1 MFVVKVVIVGV
12 LALLAIVLGG
22 MAAAWRRACVAITR
36 QVHTMNWMV
45 GDGSGSE
52 RPEPPGP
59 GQLSN
64 EDVIRFTPS
73 WLSVRH
79 LLALALLALT
89 VVAAVVLLRW
99 YLALSAGVGTYIL
112 MELSGFLL
120 PRRNDPY
127 YVWQIQSSFSKSLAI
142 ADRLGDEARAT
153 EMKSRLS
160 ELTRA
165 YPDLLQPK
173 ENDSP
178 AESRAKDRNLDS
190 APESVGRK
198 DVGWGP

>member
-1 MFVVKVVIVGV
+1 MFVVKVVIVAL
-12 LALLAIVLGG
+12 LALLAIVVGG
-22 MAAAWRRACVAITR
+22 MARAWRRACVAITR
-36 QVHTMNWMV
+36 QVHTMNWMA

-73 WLSVRH
+73 WASLRH
-79 LLALALLALT
+79 LLALSFLALV
-89 VVAAVVLLRW
+89 VVAALVLFRW
-99 YLALSAGVGTYIL
+99 YVALSLAVGAYIL
-112 MELSGFLL
+112 MELSRLLL
-120 PRRNDPY
+120 PRRDHPY
-127 YVWQIQSSFSKSLAI
+127 YVWQVHTSFSKSLAT
-142 ADRLGDEARAT
+142 ADRLGNETRAT

-165 YPDLLQPK
+165 YPDLLQPN
-173 ENDSP
+173 ESGSP
-178 AESRAKDRNLDS
+178 AESRTKDPDLDC

-198 DVGWGP
+198 AR